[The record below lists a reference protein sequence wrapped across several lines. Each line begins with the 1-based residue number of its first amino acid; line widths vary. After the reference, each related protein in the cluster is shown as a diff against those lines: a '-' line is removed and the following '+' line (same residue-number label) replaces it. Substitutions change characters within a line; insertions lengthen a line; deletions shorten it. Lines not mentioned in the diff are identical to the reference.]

1 MSLESESVTLGNGIA
16 DQESVSASV
25 SVSHR
30 YRYRYR
36 SSISHLPCIGIGVC
50 IAHRLD
56 NALSEVTAVTG
67 RWFGIGNTDITRKGH
82 SDMGIGIGI
91 TSIAQIGIGIGV
103 GIGLGQ
109 VFR

>member
-1 MSLESESVTLGNGIA
+1 MH
-16 DQESVSASV
+16 SA
-25 SVSHR
+25 R
-30 YRYRYR
+30 L
-36 SSISHLPCIGIGVC
+36 LPLPAAG
-50 IAHRLD
+50 
-56 NALSEVTAVTG
+56 
-67 RWFGIGNTDITRKGH
+67 FGIGNTDITRKGH